1 MRSAKNSG
9 KVEEF
14 LTVYSLKEDVEN
26 AVARN
31 RKFVFVEEVVLNAL
45 LIVFIAVEIVIL
57 QVIQKSTGDSSDSFD
72 VHLSAA
78 ELLLAMLNRVLKI
91 FESEDQLKQTVR
103 V

>member
-1 MRSAKNSG
+1 LRSAKNSG

>member
-1 MRSAKNSG
+1 LRSAKNSG

-26 AVARN
+26 AVARDC
-31 RKFVFVEEVVLNAL
+31 KFVFVEEVVLNSL
-45 LIVFIAVEIVIL
+45 LIVFIAVEVVIL
-57 QVIQKSTGDSSDSFD
+57 KVIQKSTGDSSDSFD
-72 VHLSAA
+72 VHLRAA

>member
-1 MRSAKNSG
+1 M
-9 KVEEF
+9 
-14 LTVYSLKEDVEN
+14 
-26 AVARN
+26 ARN
-31 RKFVFVEEVVLNAL
+31 RKFVFVEEVVLNSL

-57 QVIQKSTGDSSDSFD
+57 QVIQKSTGDGSDSFD

-91 FESEDQLKQTVR
+91 FESEDQLQQTVR

>member
-1 MRSAKNSG
+1 M
-9 KVEEF
+9 
-14 LTVYSLKEDVEN
+14 KEDVEN

-57 QVIQKSTGDSSDSFD
+57 QVIQKSTRDSSDSFD

>member
-1 MRSAKNSG
+1 M
-9 KVEEF
+9 
-14 LTVYSLKEDVEN
+14 
-26 AVARN
+26 ARN
-31 RKFVFVEEVVLNAL
+31 REFVFVEEVVLNAL

-57 QVIQKSTGDSSDSFD
+57 QVIQKSTGDSSYTFD